1 MELAHIL
8 QEYGYDVQPGR
19 SRSYGEEPDVT
30 GLPGIHIE
38 CKRVER
44 LNISTAMAQAV
55 RDSERFGDGLPAVF
69 HRRSREPW
77 LVTMRLSDWLLY
89 GREAHCNDDKRNRGG
104 GAGGTS

>member
-8 QEYGYDVQPGR
+8 QGYGYDVQPGR

-30 GLPGIHIE
+30 GIPGIHIE

-55 RDSERFGDGLPAVF
+55 RDSERFGDGLPTVF

-89 GREAHCNDDKRNRGG
+89 GREAHCNGDKRNRGG